1 MRFFV
6 RFVQICRISERRF
19 EMHKKNKLNDS
30 TDGNHTNTDD
40 LWLIMNRLCPIS
52 WDEFA
57 YIEDDDDFSSLKLAV
72 FVGCQTANEGSDG
85 SSFAEAVYNS
95 GAEVTIGFTQDIDC
109 SAANGWIETF
119 YIKLLQ
125 GDSVE
130 EVVDY
135 LTVRAS
141 EQSGLKSCVI
151 YSTQAYTLEQLLG
164 L

>member
-1 MRFFV
+1 
-6 RFVQICRISERRF
+6 
-19 EMHKKNKLNDS
+19 MHKKNKLNDS
-30 TDGNHTNTDD
+30 TDD

-119 YIKLLQ
+119 YIRLLQ
-125 GDSVE
+125 GYSVE
-130 EVVDY
+130 DVVDY
-135 LTVRAS
+135 LTAHAS
-141 EQSGLKSCVI
+141 EHSGLKSCVI